1 MAIINLVFILLIALL
16 YKKSAMEVSE
26 DEEIV
31 VVVEEKQV
39 KVKKSYKKVGL
50 FLKKLVITLLS
61 LALVAGVTYLVLRNL
76 DTIKD
81 FAVSTYTST
90 KEFVVSKKDAYL
102 TSREEPIVEE
112 DIYLNESTWEIL
124 DVVITTGVNEDDIV
138 TWALIDE
145 DMMWWD
151 IEIIDQTQNVTMMD
165 WIKYLMDN
173 YDIVLSSEWLIRFT
187 YVPFTSPDY
196 KYFKAAYEQ
205 KLIGK
210 STNPDTKLTCD
221 TYIVMKWL
229 VSGWDV
235 GSYSD
240 IKKAYWTKATDL
252 DQLNGCIRGTL
263 LTIANL

>member
-16 YKKSAMEVSE
+16 YKKSAMES
-26 DEEIV
+26 DEEEVV
-31 VVVEEKQV
+31 VVVEEKKV
-39 KVKKSYKKVGL
+39 KVKKSYKKVGR

-61 LALVAGVTYLVLRNL
+61 LALVAGITYLVLRNL

-102 TSREEPIVEE
+102 ASREEPTTWDV
-112 DIYLNESTWEIL
+112 YLNESTWEI
-124 DVVITTGVNEDDIV
+124 IDIV
-138 TWALIDE
+138 VATGIDENEIITGSLIDE
-145 DMMWWD
+145 DIMWWD

-165 WIKYLMDN
+165 GIKYLMDN
-173 YDIVLSSEWLIRFT
+173 YDVTLSAEWLIRFT

-229 VSGWDV
+229 VSGWNV

-240 IKKAYWTKATDL
+240 IKKAYWAKATEF